1 MEQSIRDRAESILR
15 ERHEHEGDNEPL
27 DMTATLHE
35 LRVHQIELE
44 LQNDEL
50 IDAQESLRAT
60 QQKYFDLYNFAPV
73 GYFTLD
79 TRGIII
85 EANIVGAQMLN
96 RDRVHLQDKPMI
108 TFLQASSHSAFVTH
122 LDRVFVARVQDQQE
136 LVLRSGVHVTVES
149 VLAEDHEHCRLIMT
163 DISER
168 KEAEKQALALALE
181 RERVELIAQF
191 VKDSTHE
198 FRTPLSEL
206 SLQAY
211 MLLRSDDTE
220 RRQHSYERITT
231 EIHRVVHLLD
241 AMLEITRL
249 DQRMPLK
256 YQPLSINQILRDIL
270 NQMREQVDSREQR
283 ILLSLEDNLPQ
294 IRGAPIELHRS
305 LLELVRNAAMFTPKG
320 GKIQLRSRAMMESI
334 LVEISDNGIGIAP
347 EHHEKV
353 FHEFYRIDPART
365 NRGLGLGLSIARR
378 VVEMHNGYIQLD
390 SRLDEGTTFRVI
402 LPRDTL

>member
-1 MEQSIRDRAESILR
+1 MDQSIRDRAEAILR
-15 ERHEHEGDNEPL
+15 ERNEHRGDDAQF
-27 DMTATLHE
+27 DMAATLHE

-44 LQNDEL
+44 LQNNEL

-79 TRGIII
+79 TRGVII
-85 EANIVGAQMLN
+85 EANIVGSRLLN

-108 TFLQASSHSAFVTH
+108 TFLQTASHAAFVTH
-122 LDRVFVARVQDQQE
+122 LDRVFVARVQDQRE

-149 VLAEDHEHCRLIMT
+149 VLAEDREHCRLIMT

-181 RERVELIAQF
+181 RERVGLITQF

-211 MLLRSDDTE
+211 MLLRSDDGE
-220 RRQHSYERITT
+220 RRQRSYERITT

-249 DQRMPLK
+249 DQRLPLK
-256 YQPLSINQILRDIL
+256 YQPLNVNQILRDIL
-270 NQMREQVDSREQR
+270 NQVQEQVDARDQR
-283 ILLSLEDNLPQ
+283 VLLSLEGDLPE
-294 IRGAPIELHRS
+294 IRGAQMELHRA
-305 LLELVRNAAMFTPKG
+305 LLELVRNAVIFTPKG
-320 GKIQLRSRAMMESI
+320 GRIQVRTRTMMESI
-334 LVEISDNGIGIAP
+334 LVEVADNGIGIAP
-347 EHHEKV
+347 EHQEKV
-353 FHEFYRIDPART
+353 FHEFFRIDPART

-378 VVEMHNGYIQLD
+378 VVQLHNGYIQME
-390 SRLDEGTTFRVI
+390 SQVDEGTTFRVI
-402 LPRDTL
+402 LPRNTL